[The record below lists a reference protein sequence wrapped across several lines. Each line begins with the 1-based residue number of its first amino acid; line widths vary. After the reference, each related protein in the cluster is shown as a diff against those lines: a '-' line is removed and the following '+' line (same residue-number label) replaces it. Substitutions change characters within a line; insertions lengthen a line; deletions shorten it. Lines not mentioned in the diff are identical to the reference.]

1 MKILITGGYGF
12 FGFHLAKA
20 LSNHDCQ
27 ITLLDIKSSSE
38 FDNDFKEL
46 IKKDNISYL
55 QLDLL
60 NNNLEK
66 FLDKDY
72 SHIIHLAALLGVQ
85 NVLENP
91 FIVLSLNL
99 QMLFNIISFLN
110 HLDNEPTLLF
120 ASTSEVYAGTLLAG
134 ALKFPTEE
142 NSQLILPDL
151 KLPRTSYMLSKIYG
165 EAICHSCNF
174 KTIILRPH
182 NLYGPRM
189 GMKHVVPQLIKR
201 IHNTPING
209 SLGVYSPTHKR
220 TFCYIDDAVKQVYEL
235 ITSKNIEKN
244 IFNLGTEKPEIT
256 MRNLASKLIKTMARE
271 DIIINELENTPGSP
285 ERRCPSTYKLDKMT
299 LINKRTVLEKGLKKT
314 FDWYYKN
321 KNIYLN

>member
-20 LSNHDCQ
+20 LLNHNCQ
-27 ITLLDIKSSSE
+27 ITLLDTKSISE

-46 IKKDNISYL
+46 LKKDNISYL
-55 QLDLL
+55 QLNLL
-60 NNNLEK
+60 NDNLEK

-91 FIVLSLNL
+91 FKVLSLNL
-99 QMLFNIISFLN
+99 QMLLNIICFLKLLN
-110 HLDNEPTLLF
+110 NEPTLFF

-134 ALKFPTEE
+134 ALEFPTEE
-142 NSQLILPDL
+142 TSQLILPDL

-165 EAICHSCNF
+165 EAICHSSNF
-174 KTIILRPH
+174 QTVILRPH

-201 IHNTPING
+201 IHKTPING
-209 SLGVYSPTHKR
+209 SLGVYSPNHKR
-220 TFCYIDDAVKQVYEL
+220 TFCYIEDAVKQVYEL
-235 ITSKNIEKN
+235 ITIKNIEKN

-256 MRNLASKLIKTMARE
+256 MKNLAIKLIKIMKRE
-271 DIIINELENTPGSP
+271 DIIIKELENTPGSP
-285 ERRCPSTYKLDKMT
+285 KRRCPSTNKLDEIT
-299 LINKRTVLEKGLKKT
+299 LIKDRTLL
-314 FDWYYKN
+314 D
-321 KNIYLN
+321 